1 MELLLL
7 LNTKRE
13 YSLKTTILGLF
24 SFITVLLLSIVGVQ
38 LMLIDKNLSLENI
51 DAKIK
56 SIASNLHSTINSSEE
71 MHFNTIKVLNN
82 LEIEDKLR
90 LFANVLESQKN
101 LYAIYIGYEN
111 SGFYELINLDIDS
124 SLRTNYKADQKDRWL
139 LIQIDGNN
147 LSKKSL
153 FLYDEKLNLTKHYIE
168 DNSYISTSRPWY
180 KDAVSSNSA
189 IKTPPY
195 KFSHIDAFG
204 ISYAIKQNGSKD
216 VICID
221 VLLEDY
227 QNTYKEHI
235 DRSSMEVFIF
245 QGDGTVISTL
255 SSNNNLLKEFLK
267 QNNDILKFNKT
278 QIIKI
283 KNKEYITQV
292 VKLNRSNRNEYI
304 ALFADYDKTIEP
316 YNQQTFNLLAI
327 FLLTSLLMIPIIL
340 YFSGVIVRPI
350 KELAKD
356 SINIQNRDYDS
367 IKEVKSNIKEVSLL
381 SESFINMSKSIS
393 DYQNFLEEK
402 VKERT
407 QELSLKNKELYRLSI
422 TDKLTNIYNREK
434 LDSVLKDEMNKALRY
449 NSVFSV
455 ILIDIDFF
463 KKVNDTYGHQVGDD
477 VLKETASLLL
487 NNIRNTDVVGRWGG
501 EEFLVICPNTDIK
514 GAQNLAWKLNN
525 IINKYSFT
533 TYPPQLTISAG
544 VASYIDGIGKFDE
557 IISNADKALYQAKDE
572 GRNKVVSYEV

>member
-13 YSLKTTILGLF
+13 YSLKTAILGLF

>member
-1 MELLLL
+1 
-7 LNTKRE
+7 
-13 YSLKTTILGLF
+13 
-24 SFITVLLLSIVGVQ
+24 
-38 LMLIDKNLSLENI
+38 
-51 DAKIK
+51 
-56 SIASNLHSTINSSEE
+56 
-71 MHFNTIKVLNN
+71 
-82 LEIEDKLR
+82 
-90 LFANVLESQKN
+90 
-101 LYAIYIGYEN
+101 
-111 SGFYELINLDIDS
+111 
-124 SLRTNYKADQKDRWL
+124 
-139 LIQIDGNN
+139 
-147 LSKKSL
+147 
-153 FLYDEKLNLTKHYIE
+153 
-168 DNSYISTSRPWY
+168 
-180 KDAVSSNSA
+180 
-189 IKTPPY
+189 
-195 KFSHIDAFG
+195 
-204 ISYAIKQNGSKD
+204 
-216 VICID
+216 
-221 VLLEDY
+221 
-227 QNTYKEHI
+227 
-235 DRSSMEVFIF
+235 
-245 QGDGTVISTL
+245 
-255 SSNNNLLKEFLK
+255 
-267 QNNDILKFNKT
+267 
-278 QIIKI
+278 
-283 KNKEYITQV
+283 
-292 VKLNRSNRNEYI
+292 RSNRNEYI

>member
-557 IISNADKALYQAKDE
+557 IISNANKALYQAKDE

>member
-1 MELLLL
+1 M